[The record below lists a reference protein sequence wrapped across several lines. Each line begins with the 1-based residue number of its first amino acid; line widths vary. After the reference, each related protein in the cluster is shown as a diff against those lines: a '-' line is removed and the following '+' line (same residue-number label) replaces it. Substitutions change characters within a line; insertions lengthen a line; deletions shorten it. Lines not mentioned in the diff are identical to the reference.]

1 MSTLDVARKTGDAEV
16 PQSPI
21 LVNTQGQARIV
32 RKFDR
37 QMLPI
42 VCILYVLSYL
52 DRGNIGNAKTAGIQE
67 ELSLDDQDWTWV
79 LQGFYISYVLFEW
92 TQLFWKLF
100 PAHIYVAILCFLWGT
115 AAMVSG
121 ATHNLAG
128 LVAVRVLLGIFE
140 ASFGAGA
147 PYFLSLFYQRQELGK
162 QGAPTVAF
170 SAVVYF
176 FLCDSPDTAKFL
188 SAEERADSI
197 TRLETRDR
205 TAKAKVNWSQIA
217 AGLMDYQNYVHALI
231 HFSCNYSFAGLSNF
245 APTIVK
251 DMGYDHISAQGLVA
265 PAYFASFLCCM
276 LAAWLSDRY
285 SRRGWIV
292 AAFSSIGAVGYLLL
306 AAVQDE
312 TKTGVRYAGLWLAAC
327 GIFPAL
333 CINMTW
339 LLNNQGGDSKRGAGL
354 GILATFGETSS
365 FVSSALFPSTDG

>member
-162 QGAPTVAF
+162 Q
-170 SAVVYF
+170 
-176 FLCDSPDTAKFL
+176 
-188 SAEERADSI
+188 RADSI

-365 FVSSALFPSTDG
+365 FQQGVA

>member
-1 MSTLDVARKTGDAEV
+1 MS
-16 PQSPI
+16 
-21 LVNTQGQARIV
+21 
-32 RKFDR
+32 
-37 QMLPI
+37 
-42 VCILYVLSYL
+42 
-52 DRGNIGNAKTAGIQE
+52 
-67 ELSLDDQDWTWV
+67 
-79 LQGFYISYVLFEW
+79 
-92 TQLFWKLF
+92 QLTDF
-100 PAHIYVAILCFLWGT
+100 A
-115 AAMVSG
+115 
-121 ATHNLAG
+121 
-128 LVAVRVLLGIFE
+128 LGE
-140 ASFGAGA
+140 
-147 PYFLSLFYQRQELGK
+147 
-162 QGAPTVAF
+162 GAPTVAF

-188 SAEERADSI
+188 CPEERANSI

-217 AGLMDYQNYVHALI
+217 AGLTDYQNYVHALI

-292 AAFSSIGAVGYLLL
+292 AAFSSMGAVGYLLL

-354 GILATFGETSS
+354 GILATFGQTSS
-365 FVSSALFPSTDG
+365 FVSSALFPSSDG